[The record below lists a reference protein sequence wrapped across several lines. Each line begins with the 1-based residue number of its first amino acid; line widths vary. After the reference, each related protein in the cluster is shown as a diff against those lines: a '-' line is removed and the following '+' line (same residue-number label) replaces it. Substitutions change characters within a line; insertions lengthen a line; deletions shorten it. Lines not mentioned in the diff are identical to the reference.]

1 MTREVS
7 ICQRHSSPLQINVGF
22 HVCILLVTALSR
34 MVLLNERTALSRN
47 TLLPCFMKLVYL
59 LHSWVRLLTLTL
71 QFRINAPLIPSRR
84 KLHLNF
90 GTSANQMSQIS
101 EFGVVQLT
109 FTSRRI
115 SVLGLAL
122 TWRKV
127 FSSAT
132 QRDSKPGNSTIL

>member
-22 HVCILLVTALSR
+22 HVCILFVTALSR
-34 MVLLNERTALSRN
+34 MALLNERTALLRN
-47 TLLPCFMKLVYL
+47 TLPPCFMKLVYL
-59 LHSWVRLLTLTL
+59 LHSWASVLTLTL
-71 QFRINAPLIPSRR
+71 QYRTAAPPIPSRK

-101 EFGVVQLT
+101 EFGVVRLMFT
-109 FTSRRI
+109 FRRM
-115 SVLGLAL
+115 SVSGLAL

-132 QRDSKPGNSTIL
+132 RRVSKPGNSTIL